1 MSVFK
6 RKQGNRINEMADH
19 YVPTKLPVPGEEL
32 ERDSP
37 SCQTEN
43 FISTRYS
50 INEPGEME
58 AAYGNLKGALEQ
70 ELTGPITLTDKR
82 SPVDYA
88 KSWVDKL
95 ITTLYATLNGE
106 ISFHNN
112 QLARIEGTK
121 AARKQTLL
129 AKIEDDEREKGE
141 NEEAITASDRVHKA
155 AMESLDQRLQG
166 HRAMFT
172 LRLFG
177 RDLPLCPLLTV
188 GAMVFDAFV
197 NYNAYQYIL
206 LSQAL
211 MLILTVVGMS
221 FMSDVTMS
229 VLASYVTRREE
240 AFTSKANY
248 YFVCASMLLLFA
260 VSVVAS
266 LLVKIGC
273 MPEMFG
279 TINARGQAVPP
290 DHYTLAHWST
300 TIINGLIPACTGIL
314 VYAVGVDKYSR
325 LTSLR
330 KLEVKAMEAFRAEK
344 LEKIKALTAQIYAFR
359 NEVTLIDAALTPSAF
374 DAMEREAA
382 TVKIEAIRLALMVDA
397 VTKQI
402 LQVNDPT
409 IAEELSAYLG
419 NLIDSASEGT
429 LAVLRA
435 SSICPTTISLTK
447 AS

>member
-1 MSVFK
+1 MSIFK
-6 RKQGNRINEMADH
+6 RKQGNRLNEMADH
-19 YVPTKLPVPGEEL
+19 FVPTRLPVPGNEL

-37 SCQTEN
+37 SCQTET
-43 FISTRYS
+43 FIPTRYS

-58 AAYGNLKGALEQ
+58 AIYGNLKETLEQ
-70 ELTGPITLTDKR
+70 ELAGPITLTDKR
-82 SPVDYA
+82 SPVDYV
-88 KSWVDKL
+88 KCWVDKQ
-95 ITTLYATLNGE
+95 ITTLYATFHGE
-106 ISFHNN
+106 IPLHNN
-112 QLARIEGTK
+112 QIQRIEGTE

-129 AKIEDDEREKGE
+129 DKIENDEREKQE
-141 NEEAITASDRVHKA
+141 AEEAITASDRVHKA

-240 AFTSKANY
+240 NFTSKANY
-248 YFVCASMLLLFA
+248 YFVCASMLFLFA
-260 VSVVAS
+260 VSVAGS

-325 LTSLR
+325 LISLR
-330 KLEVKAMEAFRAEK
+330 KAEEKAMEAFRAEAK
-344 LEKIKALTAQIYAFR
+344 EKIQALTARIFAFR
-359 NEVTLIDAALTPSAF
+359 NEVTLIDAAITPSDF

-382 TVKIEAIRLALMVDA
+382 PVKIEAIRLALMVDA

-402 LQVNDPT
+402 LQANDPST
-409 IAEELSAYLG
+409 AEELSAYLG
-419 NLIDSASEGT
+419 KLIDSASEGT
-429 LAVLRA
+429 LAALRA